1 MHVLEFEFEK
11 NARSIKVLRR
21 ETDVRSSVS
30 QTFNHFCMDDAT
42 FVLKK
47 QMLPCTYQQ
56 DLTRNCNADSFA
68 FNLLIALFETVS
80 QACQI
85 ACD

>member
-1 MHVLEFEFEK
+1 
-11 NARSIKVLRR
+11 
-21 ETDVRSSVS
+21 
-30 QTFNHFCMDDAT
+30 MDDAT

-56 DLTRNCNADSFA
+56 GFTRNCNADSFA